1 MITQNLLHSALT
13 YNEYK
18 NLLEGLLKQGKTTGA
33 NQSEEYLNF
42 AKINLQ
48 RMHRLEKTIQISDE
62 LKDSVTN
69 LNQAYVWLV
78 ITEGWCG
85 DASQNLPVLNKIA
98 ELNPRIELKF
108 ILRDENP
115 EIMNLYLTNGAKSI
129 PILICLEKDSL
140 KELFVWGPRP
150 QALQHIVTELLK
162 QGVSKE
168 EKGIITQKWYNED
181 KSLSLQAEIQA
192 YVQKLK

>member
-1 MITQNLLHSALT
+1 MITQNLLNSALT

-48 RMHRLEKTIQISDE
+48 RMHRLEKTIQISNE

-69 LNQAYVWLV
+69 LNQNYVWLV

-98 ELNPRIELKF
+98 ELNPHIELKF

-129 PILICLEKDSL
+129 PILVCLEKNNL

-150 QALQHIVTELLK
+150 KALQHIVTELLK

-181 KSLSLQAEIQA
+181 KSLSLQTEIQA
-192 YVQKLK
+192 LLQRLK